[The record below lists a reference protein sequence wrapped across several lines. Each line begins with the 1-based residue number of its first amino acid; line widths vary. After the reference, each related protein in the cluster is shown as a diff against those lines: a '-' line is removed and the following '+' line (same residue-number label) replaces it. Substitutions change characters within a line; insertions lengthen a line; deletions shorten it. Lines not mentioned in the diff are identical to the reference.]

1 MKKVSMMLAA
11 VAMLAACA
19 KTENLSVDNGVSP
32 ISFDYTV
39 VNPTKALYT
48 GVDKVDKFNVTA
60 IQTAPG
66 APSVFFENKEVT
78 VSNVGGVYK
87 GTMAD
92 KYYWGQDMQLSF
104 YAYAPAATVN
114 PQAAISVAAK
124 KITYTSATDQ
134 NSVKNE
140 TVTDIIVASKSTVEV
155 DEVPLNFVHALSQ
168 IEVQAKNTTASYTVK
183 VAGVKLIGFNSK
195 GTFTYPVADITGVAS
210 IENTWSDQ
218 STLLAYPR
226 IDKTLPFDLTGQ
238 NVATSG
244 VVTLDG
250 DAKNIHIG
258 SSNFMVIPQTTT
270 ESSYIAVLVNVRNSG
285 GSQSTIYPVKAG
297 SESKYAYVRVKINGK
312 TFAPGKKYVV
322 TLDFSNGIGKPV
334 PTEYAKVG
342 TPYTNDPSDVD
353 TTQQTADPD
362 KPILGKEIKF
372 SVQLAEWENDNT
384 NNINM

>member
-104 YAYAPAATVN
+104 YAYAPAAVN

-140 TVTDIIVASKSTVEV
+140 TVTDIIVASKSTAEV

-195 GTFTYPVADITGVAS
+195 GTFTYPAADITGVAS

-334 PTEYAKVG
+334 PTEHAKVG
-342 TPYTNDPSDVD
+342 APYTNDPSDVD